1 VIERAPLWA
10 YGLLLAL
17 FVALVAA
24 VTVTAKAQLDGF
36 PPAFDLVLLALASYR
51 VTRVISQSRIGLVLR
66 APLTSD
72 PAGEE
77 PKGTGMTRAVA
88 ELVLCVSCLSVWV
101 AAAFSAALVAF
112 PRETR
117 LIAFV
122 FAVAAATE
130 FLLIAF
136 LRMQGD

>member
-1 VIERAPLWA
+1 MTERAPLWA
-10 YGLLLAL
+10 YALLLAL
-17 FVALVAA
+17 FVVLVAA
-24 VTVTAKAQLDGF
+24 VAVAAGARLDGF
-36 PPAFDLVLLALASYR
+36 PPAFDLALLALASYR

-66 APLTSD
+66 APLTTD

-77 PKGTGMTRAVA
+77 PRGGGMTRAVA

-101 AAAFSAALVAF
+101 AAAFAAALVAF

-117 LIAFV
+117 LVAFV
-122 FAVAAATE
+122 FAVAAVTE
-130 FLLIAF
+130 FLLVAF